1 MAESDEHPWLDQ
13 PPTHSALPSNP
24 EPSCGQTGAP
34 PSDGAYMQA
43 PPPSAALAA
52 ASATHAS
59 IGTAG
64 RPSAAAASAVTG
76 VDPAR
81 SATDSDTEED
91 EEAVPGT
98 PPDDYPNKRPCT
110 DGAHGG
116 SFDGSGW

>member
-1 MAESDEHPWLDQ
+1 MLRRAKGCANVATRTHAAKQRVREVGSGSHPR
-13 PPTHSALPSNP
+13 
-24 EPSCGQTGAP
+24 
-34 PSDGAYMQA
+34 
-43 PPPSAALAA
+43 AALAA